1 MKIDFDPAKDRAN
14 TEKHGC
20 SLALA
25 ERFEWDGAYVIADTR
40 FDYGEERCIAFGYI
54 GRRLYICIFTDRE
67 PGCRVISLR
76 KANDRE
82 ERAYAKAKA

>member
-1 MKIDFDPAKDRAN
+1 MKIDFDPAKDQAN
-14 TEKHGC
+14 IEKHGC

-25 ERFEWDGAYVIADTR
+25 EGLEWDEAYIAVDSR
-40 FDYGEERCIAFGYI
+40 FDYGEERGIAFGYI

-67 PGCRVISLR
+67 PVRRIISLR

>member
-1 MKIDFDPAKDRAN
+1 MKIDFDPAKDQAN
-14 TEKHGC
+14 IEKHGC

-25 ERFEWDGAYVIADTR
+25 ERLEWDEAYIVADAR

-67 PGCRVISLR
+67 LVRRIISLR

-82 ERAYAKAKA
+82 ERAYAKIKA